1 MPLQYVPKVAVVLSF
16 AFDHLRCSV
25 VASLRFWLVFSS
37 IADDYAE
44 VVPSGGNCIAREP
57 MATYLED
64 STNLATTRYD
74 DNKLFNY
81 RELMKAGCQNGLLR
95 IVTGKL
101 RRQTIRWC

>member
-37 IADDYAE
+37 IADAYAE
-44 VVPSGGNCIAREP
+44 AVPSGGNCIAREP

-64 STNLATTRYD
+64 LQTWLLQETMTINYLTT
-74 DNKLFNY
+74 
-81 RELMKAGCQNGLLR
+81 
-95 IVTGKL
+95 
-101 RRQTIRWC
+101 